1 MGWRSLPA
9 RQPWGWVAPP
19 FQDRFERG
27 GGVLAPGRDDGRLQS
42 GLVGQMLVEGGA
54 RNYGVFAKLDG
65 PGCPT

>member
-42 GLVGQMLVEGGA
+42 GLVGQMLVEGGRA
-54 RNYGVFAKLDG
+54 RN
-65 PGCPT
+65 